1 METSDRL
8 TQLEAELK
16 VLKNEVLAVLLD
28 VKEKMLDKENP
39 FTTASQ
45 RVQMPSV
52 TIAQAAAPAEM
63 CKPRPQYEPQPKE
76 EEVCEREPVKAQALR
91 TGSNRIVEEESEC
104 REPVA
109 QQNYNQSRP
118 RMETREQPSLKEPN
132 EITRAFRLFEGNDTF
147 TEQPPVFKDSLP
159 LASLAGLATW
169 VETTTVKL
177 GAERTQIILDVSEMM
192 GQLPAELKLI
202 LEKIVTRDG
211 LKNPEKIYARDY
223 LNALKELARLLGSK
237 NTADFVALHIVSH
250 GLNALARNN
259 QDG

>member
-1 METSDRL
+1 METNDRL

-39 FTTASQ
+39 FATASQ
-45 RVQMPSV
+45 RVQAPSI
-52 TIAQAAAPAEM
+52 TITQAAAPAETN
-63 CKPRPQYEPQPKE
+63 KPRPQPQPKE
-76 EEVCEREPVKAQALR
+76 EEICEREPIKAQASR
-91 TGSNRIVEEESEC
+91 TGTNRLVEDEIEC

-118 RMETREQPSLKEPN
+118 RMGKREQPSLKEPN
-132 EITRAFRLFEGNDTF
+132 EITRAFRLFEDNDTI
-147 TEQPPVFKDSLP
+147 TEQPSIFQDSLP
-159 LASLAGLATW
+159 LASLAGLASW